1 MKRDQ
6 RVPPQQGRV
15 LSDKAARRRA
25 SILDPQRRLEIVH
38 GQWWQMLEESHHP
51 IFLVDAD
58 SGRVLEANA
67 RFSALLGWP
76 RERARG
82 MPISLLVAEEDWD
95 RVAELADTVL
105 GEGVGRLEKVSLRH
119 SADELLQCDL
129 EGRLALF
136 HDREAVQ
143 FAIETGTEGEF
154 MGMSDRAATFFRD
167 LSQILPLLLDF
178 DQILDRIVERF
189 AQAIEFHAFALSMVE
204 KGELKRLTLYCAEE
218 PPEGFLTEVQERVME
233 ALLKLG
239 VQVTPTNLQ
248 YSIRER
254 PWIHPGFSRAVGS
267 ELILPIPMGG
277 AQGVQGLGGVF
288 HQRPQA
294 FRSEE
299 TALFSTFVGGIASSY
314 LIYHSYREI
323 EAQSYTDPLTGLA
336 NRRRLFKELEQLVE
350 SSREEDRFLSLLL
363 IDIDHF
369 KRLNDLYGHKVGDE
383 VLRQLADFFRRGVRD
398 TDLVTRYGGEEFL
411 ILLPRTDIKVAA
423 EIGERIRSE
432 VESMEIRIPPE
443 PLPGVPSGGIR
454 LTISLGVGSVRPG
467 EDPDSAI
474 RRVDEAMYRAKEGG
488 RNRVALE
495 TF

>member
-1 MKRDQ
+1 
-6 RVPPQQGRV
+6 
-15 LSDKAARRRA
+15 
-25 SILDPQRRLEIVH
+25 
-38 GQWWQMLEESHHP
+38 MLEESHDA

-58 SGRVLEANA
+58 SGKVLDANA
-67 RFSALLGWP
+67 RFSGFLGWP
-76 RERARG
+76 RERVRG
-82 MPISLLVAEEDWD
+82 MPISLLVGEEDWD
-95 RVAELADTVL
+95 RVATLADVVL
-105 GEGVGRLEKVSLRH
+105 GEGVGRLEKVALRH
-119 SADELLQCDL
+119 SSEELVLCDL

-136 HDREAVQ
+136 RDREAVQ
-143 FAIETGTEGEF
+143 FAIEAGSQGESV
-154 MGMSDRAATFFRD
+154 GMSDRAATFFRD
-167 LSQILPLLLDF
+167 LSQTLPLLLDF
-178 DQILDRIVERF
+178 DQVLDRIVERF
-189 AQAIEFHAFALSMVE
+189 AQAIEFHAFALSLVE

-254 PWIHPGFSRAVGS
+254 SWIHPGFSRAVGS
-267 ELILPIPMGG
+267 ELILPIPLGG
-277 AQGVQGLGGVF
+277 AQGVQGLGGLF

-336 NRRRLFKELEQLVE
+336 NRRRLFKELEHLVD
-350 SSREEDRFLSLLL
+350 SSREEDKLLSMLL

-369 KRLNDLYGHKVGDE
+369 KRLNDLHGHKVGDE
-383 VLRQLADFFRRGVRD
+383 VLRQLADFFSRGVRD

-423 EIGERIRSE
+423 EIGERLRSE
-432 VESMEIRIPPE
+432 VEAMEIRIPLE
-443 PLPGVPSGGIR
+443 PARNSPSAGIR
-454 LTISLGVGSVRPG
+454 LTISLGIGSVRPG

-488 RNRVALE
+488 RNRIALE
-495 TF
+495 SS